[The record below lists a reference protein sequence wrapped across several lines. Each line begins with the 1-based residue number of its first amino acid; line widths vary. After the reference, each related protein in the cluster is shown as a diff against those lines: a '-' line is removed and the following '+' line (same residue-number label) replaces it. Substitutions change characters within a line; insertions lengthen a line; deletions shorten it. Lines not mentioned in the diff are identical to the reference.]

1 MTPELGRITAGLP
14 RLDPSKRF
22 QLDKQDAQRDRQI
35 AVDSEAERKRDHA
48 VREYRGKDLTEL
60 RVAVGTPLHSG
71 VIISRLYELNP
82 ALTCKHHPFLNR
94 FQVILK
100 DKYICAFEDELS
112 PQFEIYHTHE
122 EEHVKG
128 YGKDARLEKVK
139 VLDSTTRGWVPLL
152 ILLIRKRLIPQ
163 TKTENLFGFVFGD
176 IDVE

>member
-22 QLDKQDAQRDRQI
+22 QLDKQAAQRDRQI

-60 RVAVGTPLHSG
+60 RVAVGTPLHSS
-71 VIISRLYELNP
+71 VIIDKLSQLNP
-82 ALTCKHHPFLNR
+82 SLTFKHHPFLNR

-100 DKYICAFEDELS
+100 DKYICAFEDEYS